1 MMIENGRPRYWI
13 GWYDR
18 WNLVLPLALI
28 GVWVGWAMQPRPVTR
43 AGAGTVPEVA
53 ARPVLPP
60 LMAPTLESPV
70 SGAHVRSDRM
80 GDVEGRGPAGALL
93 VLFYS
98 AAPSVERRELSRM
111 TVGADGRYRFRLNP
125 FPAGAYVLQVIAYAP
140 DGRSAA
146 SAPTDVWVADA
157 AGSGQRRRRAGP

>member
-1 MMIENGRPRYWI
+1 MTENGRPRYWM

-28 GVWVGWAMQPRPVTR
+28 GVLVWLAMQPGARPVER
-43 AGAGTVPEVA
+43 AVGGGGGLAK
-53 ARPVLPP
+53 PVLPP

-98 AAPSVERRELSRM
+98 AAPSVGRRELARM

-125 FPAGAYVLQVIAYAP
+125 FPPGAYVLQVIAYAP

-157 AGSGQRRRRAGP
+157 GGAGQRRRRAGP